1 MKILKLTLKKEPF
14 DVMITGEKRNEYRNN
29 SEWMRSRLYDKMG
42 KKRQYDLVEFTNG
55 YGKDRPKFTV
65 KFLGFEKI
73 YKVNKKYSN
82 GLVVFYPKCNNGYFK
97 IMLGDVI

>member
-14 DVMITGEKRNEYRNN
+14 DVMITGEKKNEYRNN
-29 SEWMRSRLYDKMG
+29 SEWMRSRLYDQMG
-42 KKRQYDLVEFTNG
+42 KKRYYDFVEFTNG

-65 KFLGFEKI
+65 KFKGFEKI

-82 GLVVFYPKCNNGYFK
+82 GLVVFYPKCKNGYFK
-97 IMLGDVI
+97 IMLGDII